1 MNYKI
6 KSLLYLICFIA
17 TAITYYHLS
26 EEKDLEKEAIT
37 VENKDT
43 RTEILA
49 GTDYEY

>member
-6 KSLLYLICFIA
+6 KSLLYLLCFIA
-17 TAITYYHLS
+17 TAMVYNNLS

-37 VENKDT
+37 VENKDA

-49 GTDYEY
+49 DAEYLN